1 MMKNYVHGY
10 SKRESERLE
19 DQADTLSAILHHDTQ
34 FPPGSK
40 ILEAGC
46 GVGAQTIILAKN
58 SPEAKITS
66 IDISENSLITAKNLI
81 DKEGIKNVQ
90 FKQADIM
97 DLPFAKE
104 SFDYLF
110 VCFVLGDKMKISVIL
125 AHPYENSFNHAL
137 YVTVLKTLKSNGHE
151 VRAHD
156 LYLEE
161 FKPLI
166 KGKELVNGETS
177 DPLVIQHRKE
187 IKEAEGIII
196 IHPNWWGQPPAILK
210 GWTDRVLRSG
220 VAYEFDDD
228 DDGSGVPRG
237 LLKAKSALVF
247 NTSNTP
253 EKREMGIFGDPLER
267 IWKDCVFD
275 FCGIT
280 QFYRK
285 MFRVVASSTFEERK
299 NWLDE
304 VKIILNEYFP

>member
-1 MMKNYVHGY
+1 MNYLNF
-10 SKRESERLE
+10 SK
-19 DQADTLSAILHHDTQ
+19 
-34 FPPGSK
+34 K
-40 ILEAGC
+40 
-46 GVGAQTIILAKN
+46 TIIPLTN
-58 SPEAKITS
+58 NFNITITS
-66 IDISENSLITAKNLI
+66 
-81 DKEGIKNVQ
+81 
-90 FKQADIM
+90 
-97 DLPFAKE
+97 
-104 SFDYLF
+104 
-110 VCFVLGDKMKISVIL
+110 GDKMKISVIL